1 MPFLVLFLVFRL
13 LGDLLFCI
21 AKKEGKKATGVSPG
35 RLAACAFSL

>member
-1 MPFLVLFLVFRL
+1 MIEERFRIF
-13 LGDLLFCI
+13 GCALLFCI